1 MDTSRVILSRC
12 NFSNIGLSHLLSGT
26 FSKEKIISFD
36 DQRNLFAWA
45 KEVRR
50 GSFYTLYLV
59 LPDSIYSNIVYFH
72 WLISLRRKTNN
83 AAISE
88 IIIAYHSD
96 IFPEL
101 FSCICSHYKHR
112 LVNINN
118 LTNDEII
125 KKMHTQRHPSK
136 NKIIKKYIELTHMEF
151 CVLKLMIAG
160 YSIDDISIV
169 HNIKPKTT
177 YTYTNN
183 IMKQLGFNS
192 LKKIYSCGEII
203 KASIEHEI
211 IREKKKLYTN
221 AKIKTHEPQ
230 FA

>member
-12 NFSNIGLSHLLSGT
+12 HFSNIGLRHLLAST
-26 FSKEKIISFD
+26 FHKEKIISFD
-36 DQRNLFAWA
+36 DQKNLFAWV
-45 KEVRR
+45 KDIKKD
-50 GSFYTLYLV
+50 SFYTLYLV
-59 LPDSIYSNIVYFH
+59 LPDSIYSNIIYFH
-72 WLISLRRKTNN
+72 WLISLKRKVNHS
-83 AAISE
+83 AISE
-88 IIIAYHSD
+88 IIIVYHSD

-118 LTNDEII
+118 LSNEEIV
-125 KKMHTQRHPSK
+125 KKMHIQRHPSK
-136 NKIIKKYIELTHMEF
+136 NKIDKKHIELTHMEF

-160 YSIDDISIV
+160 YTIDDISAA

-183 IMKQLGFNS
+183 IMKLLGFNS

-203 KASIEHEI
+203 KASIENEI
-211 IREKKKLYTN
+211 IREKKKYNSRTYLK
-221 AKIKTHEPQ
+221 ACVPQ
-230 FA
+230 MA

>member
-12 NFSNIGLSHLLSGT
+12 NFSNIGLRHLLSST
-26 FSKEKIISFD
+26 FQQEKIITFD
-36 DQRNLFAWA
+36 DQKGLYDWANKNRKDALF
-45 KEVRR
+45 
-50 GSFYTLYLV
+50 TIYLV
-59 LPDSIYSNIVYFH
+59 LPDSIYSNIIYFH

-83 AAISE
+83 KAISE
-88 IIIAYHSD
+88 IIITYHSD

-112 LVNINN
+112 LININSLSN
-118 LTNDEII
+118 EEII
-125 KKMHTQRHPSK
+125 KKMHSQRHPSK
-136 NKIIKKYIELTHMEF
+136 NKIVKKHIELTHMEF

-160 YSIDDISIV
+160 YTIDDISTV

-211 IREKKKLYTN
+211 IREKKKYYSR
-221 AKIKTHEPQ
+221 AGIKTLEPQ
-230 FA
+230 VA

>member
-45 KEVRR
+45 KEIRR

-125 KKMHTQRHPSK
+125 KKMH
-136 NKIIKKYIELTHMEF
+136 MEF
-151 CVLKLMIAG
+151 SVLKLMIAG

-203 KASIEHEI
+203 KASIEHDI
-211 IREKKKLYTN
+211 IREKKKQYTN